1 MYIGILPFITITADI
16 NPVVIINKQKHND
29 KNLEG
34 SFKSHIYISTIEY
47 YYYYYYYDFLCIV
60 FLFVLY

>member
-47 YYYYYYYDFLCIV
+47 YYYYYDYY
-60 FLFVLY
+60 